1 MRLIIVFLIIFFIS
15 CQNDSIYEKYHS
27 FENNMWN
34 TDTVVSFSVDIKD
47 SLTNYDASLMIRH
60 TTEYDYQNLFLF
72 TQFSNL
78 NDTLEIY
85 LADKAGKWN
94 GSGFGDVR
102 ELNIPFFTA
111 KQLNFKNNS
120 FHIEQAMRYA
130 EKEKITNLK
139 EIKAIGLR
147 IRKSEK

>member
-1 MRLIIVFLIIFFIS
+1 MRLIIFFLLIFFIS

-27 FENNMWN
+27 FENNVWN
-34 TDTVVSFSVDIKD
+34 TDTVVSFTVNTKD
-47 SLTNYDASLMIRH
+47 SLTNYDATLIIRH

-72 TQFSNL
+72 TQSSNL

-102 ELNIPFFTA
+102 ELDIPFFTA
-111 KQLNFKNNS
+111 KQLNIKNNL
-120 FHIEQAMRYA
+120 FQIEQAMRYA
-130 EKEKITNLK
+130 EKEKIINLK
-139 EIKAIGLR
+139 GIKAIGLR

>member
-1 MRLIIVFLIIFFIS
+1 MRPIIVFLIIFFIS
-15 CQNDSIYEKYHS
+15 CQNDSIYEKYYT
-27 FENNMWN
+27 FENNTWH
-34 TDTVVSFSVDIKD
+34 TDTVVSFSFDIKD
-47 SLTNYDASLMIRH
+47 SLTNYDATLMIRH

-72 TQFSNL
+72 TKFSNIK
-78 NDTLEIY
+78 DTLEIY
-85 LADKAGKWN
+85 LADKSGKWN
-94 GSGFGDVR
+94 GLGFGDVR
-102 ELNIPFFTA
+102 ELNIPFFTS
-111 KQLNFKNNS
+111 KQLSVKNNS

>member
-1 MRLIIVFLIIFFIS
+1 MRLIIFFLLIFFIS
-15 CQNDSIYEKYHS
+15 CQNDSIYEKYYS

-111 KQLNFKNNS
+111 KQLNIKNNS
-120 FHIEQAMRYA
+120 FYIEQAMRYA
-130 EKEKITNLK
+130 EKEKIINLK
-139 EIKAIGLR
+139 GIKAIGLR

>member
-1 MRLIIVFLIIFFIS
+1 MRLIMFFLLIFFIS

-111 KQLNFKNNS
+111 KQLKIKNNS
-120 FHIEQAMRYA
+120 FYIEQAMRYA
-130 EKEKITNLK
+130 EKEKIINLK
-139 EIKAIGLR
+139 GIKAIGLR

>member
-1 MRLIIVFLIIFFIS
+1 MFFIS

-34 TDTVVSFSVDIKD
+34 TDTVVSFTVNTKD
-47 SLTNYDASLMIRH
+47 SLTNYDATLMIRH

-72 TQFSNL
+72 TKSSNIK
-78 NDTLEIY
+78 DTLEIY

-102 ELNIPFFTA
+102 ELTIPFFTA
-111 KQLNFKNNS
+111 KQLNIKNNL

-130 EKEKITNLK
+130 EKDKIINLK
-139 EIKAIGLR
+139 GIKAIGLR
-147 IRKSEK
+147 IRESEK

>member
-1 MRLIIVFLIIFFIS
+1 MFFLLIFFIS

-47 SLTNYDASLMIRH
+47 SLINYDAFLMIRH
-60 TTEYDYQNLFLF
+60 TIEYDYQNLFLF

-120 FHIEQAMRYA
+120 FYIEQAMRYA
-130 EKEKITNLK
+130 EKEKIINLK
-139 EIKAIGLR
+139 GIKAIGLR

>member
-1 MRLIIVFLIIFFIS
+1 MRPIMFFLLIFFIS

-72 TQFSNL
+72 TRFSNL

-111 KQLNFKNNS
+111 KQLNFKNNL

-130 EKEKITNLK
+130 EKEKIINLK
-139 EIKAIGLR
+139 GIKAIGLR

>member
-1 MRLIIVFLIIFFIS
+1 MRSIIVFLLIFFVS
-15 CQNDSIYEKYHS
+15 CQNNSIYEKYYS
-27 FENNMWN
+27 FENNTWH
-34 TDTVVSFSVDIKD
+34 TDTVVSFIFDTED
-47 SLTNYDASLMIRH
+47 SLTNYDAFLMIRH

-111 KQLNFKNNS
+111 KQLNIKNNS
-120 FHIEQAMRYA
+120 FYIEQAMRYA
-130 EKEKITNLK
+130 EKEKIINLK
-139 EIKAIGLR
+139 GIKAIGLR